1 MPNHR
6 TWKYMKQNRINE
18 GDIDSS
24 KIIVVDI
31 NTPQQIIRQ
40 LGEI

>member
-1 MPNHR
+1 
-6 TWKYMKQNRINE
+6 MKQNRINE
-18 GDIDSS
+18 EDIDSS